1 MWYLTYNLLLLL
13 ASPVILAILLAKPR
27 CRRGL
32 SQRLGLVLPEGMSD
46 GRPLL
51 WVHAVSLGEAV
62 AVAPLVKVL
71 HARYPAYRIIV
82 STVTE
87 TGREA
92 VEQRLAGVADHCYA
106 PLDFPWVTAKVVR
119 QLKPQLFLFI
129 ETELWPNLLREL
141 GRCGVPT
148 VLVNGRL
155 SSRSFGRYRLIRPF
169 LRQVLESVTACL
181 VQSDRDAERMTA
193 LGARPDRVARTGNI
207 KFDQPLPGPVNGAGF
222 LSRDRLGLADGEE
235 LIVAGSTH
243 PGEEGELLAA
253 YQTLVREFPRLVLL
267 LAPRHIERAA
277 EVETAVNRI
286 GLPALRRSMER
297 ASAVTP
303 NLSGPRVLILDTR
316 GELAL
321 VYREA
326 VLAYVGGTLIPV
338 GGHNLL
344 EPAVWGT
351 PVFFGPYTDHCAEIA
366 GQLSQAEGVMP
377 VRNGLELASAMARL
391 LRNRGDLR
399 KVGLAAK
406 QVVEGNRGALQR
418 TVEHIALVLERGL
431 GASGAGLCVPSGD
444 AIRKDTLA
452 SLSGKPGR

>member
-1 MWYLTYNLLLLL
+1 MWYFLYNGLLLL
-13 ASPVILAILLAKPR
+13 ASPVILAMLLAKPR

-32 SQRLGLVLPEGMSD
+32 PQRLGLVLPGGVSA

-62 AVAPLVKVL
+62 AVAPLVKAF

-106 PLDFPWVTAKVVR
+106 PLDFPWVVAKMVR
-119 QLKPQLFLFI
+119 HLNPSLFLFV
-129 ETELWPNLLREL
+129 ETELWPNLLRQL
-141 GRCGVPT
+141 GRSGIPA

-155 SSRSFGRYRLIRPF
+155 SSRSFGRYRLIRSF
-169 LRQVLESVTACL
+169 LRQVLGAVTACL
-181 VQSDRDAERMTA
+181 MQSDRDAERMVA
-193 LGARPDRVARTGNI
+193 LGARPDRVMRIGNI
-207 KFDQPLPGPVNGAGF
+207 KFDQPLPGEINGPGAI
-222 LSRDRLGLADGEE
+222 SRAVLGLAEGEE

-243 PGEEGELLAA
+243 PGEEEELLTA
-253 YQTLVREFPRLVLL
+253 YQTLVREFSKLVLV

-277 EVETAVNRI
+277 EVEAAVKGI
-286 GLPALRRSMER
+286 GLTALRRSLLR

-303 NLSGPRVLILDTR
+303 SLSGPRVLILDTR

-326 VLAYVGGTLIPV
+326 VLAYVGGTLVPV

-344 EPAVWGT
+344 EPAVWAK
-351 PVFFGPYTDHCAEIA
+351 PVFFGPFTDHCAEIA
-366 GQLSQAEGVMP
+366 TQLSRAEGMVP
-377 VRNGLELASAMARL
+377 ARNGTELAKAMAQL
-391 LRNRGDLR
+391 LRRRADLQ
-399 KVGLAAK
+399 KVGLAAQ
-406 QVVEGNRGALQR
+406 QVVNENRGALR
-418 TVEHIALVLERGL
+418 RSLDHIGKVLDTGIGTRGAGVCGPSAGLVRKDALAPLPGERG
-431 GASGAGLCVPSGD
+431 G
-444 AIRKDTLA
+444 
-452 SLSGKPGR
+452 